1 MSSPKWS
8 DLLIDIEQFYPACS
22 KPNAKLTTE
31 QVAELKAVENAGECF
46 NITLLH
52 GVAAIG
58 ELLSHA
64 SNTSGLNDEV
74 VNSAGWL
81 IHSLAML
88 SMTIT
93 ESADAATYKL
103 QTLPQKTSLREEKGG
118 VQ

>member
-1 MSSPKWS
+1 MRSPKWS
-8 DLLIDIEQFYPACS
+8 DLLVDIERIYPACS

-46 NITLLH
+46 NITILH

-58 ELLSHA
+58 ELLAHA
-64 SNTSGLNDEV
+64 SNTGGLHSEV

-81 IHSLAML
+81 VNSLAML

-93 ESADAATYKL
+93 ESADAASYKL
-103 QTLPQKTSLREEKGG
+103 QTLPQKAQIRDAKGG